1 MQETELLLSNFLG
14 NLWDFP
20 MGMLVA
26 FPGVDFGKG
35 KKKIPFKT
43 EPFLSNFTGKLWD
56 VAAGTLGLC
65 IAFPGVDFAPK
76 FPF

>member
-20 MGMLVA
+20 MGMLVE
-26 FPGVDFGKG
+26 
-35 KKKIPFKT
+35 KIPFKT
-43 EPFLSNFTGKLWD
+43 EPLLSNFTGKLWD